1 MSSINFLKLARSI
14 MKRMPAK
21 MAWLIDTHC
30 HIDLIEAAEGADP
43 DVVAAMLERALA
55 HGVRA
60 FLNPGVSLHAIDN
73 ILKLTELYPSIKAAV
88 AIHPSEV
95 AESQEQTEWLQRI
108 EEVLQ
113 HPNVLAVGE
122 TGLDY
127 YWQAEDK
134 AFQALQRSCFL
145 QSLQLAK
152 RYNKPVI
159 VHDREAHGDTAA
171 LVSQVPGV
179 TGVMHC
185 FSGDADFA
193 LRMIDLGFYISFA
206 GNVTFKK
213 ADMLRQAA
221 KVIPAER
228 LLLETDSPYMSP
240 VPERGRP
247 NEPYRTRF
255 VAECLAEV
263 RGVSFE
269 ELAIQTSENACR
281 LFQIE
286 PEAWAGLPLHVTACS
301 SMN

>member
-1 MSSINFLKLARSI
+1 
-14 MKRMPAK
+14 MP
-21 MAWLIDTHC
+21 WLIDTHC
-30 HIDLIEAAEGADP
+30 HLDLIEAAEAP
-43 DVVAAMLERALA
+43 MQQAVLPMLERAKA
-55 HGVRA
+55 QGVRA
-60 FLNPGVSLHAIDN
+60 FLNPAVSLAAIDN
-73 ILKLTELYPSIKAAV
+73 ILKLTELYPCIKAAV

-95 AESQEQTEWLQRI
+95 AESQENPAWLQRI
-108 EEVLQ
+108 EAVLQ

-127 YWQAEDK
+127 YWQAEDTD
-134 AFQALQRSCFL
+134 FQALQRRCFL
-145 QSLQLAK
+145 ESLQLAK

-159 VHDREAHGDTAA
+159 VHDREAHKDTAA
-171 LVSQVPGV
+171 LVAQVPGV

-185 FSGDADFA
+185 FSGDAEFA
-193 LRMIDLGFYISFA
+193 LRMVDLGFYISFA

-213 ADMLRQAA
+213 AQMLRDAA

-240 VPERGRP
+240 APERGRP

-269 ELAIQTSENACR
+269 ALAMQTTENACR
-281 LFQIE
+281 LFQIT
-286 PEAWAGLPLHVTACS
+286 PEAWAGLPLEANVTS
-301 SMN
+301 NSVNV